1 MSKSLSSL
9 KNRRV
14 NEVYTPP
21 QTNTCSLAPQQPQ
34 RQIDNNNLNKGLTLP
49 QVIQIVDQRLILL
62 EKFMNES
69 KSSSENEEE
78 NSPNDLGFIVNE
90 FEKRFELLVEEIGN
104 LKEIVLNLQAYT
116 MNVNKVL
123 FEERQSTPATKT
135 DSLNTSQNIETI
147 NAVEVN
153 DISTSTI

>member
-14 NEVYTPP
+14 NEVYSPP
-21 QTNTCSLAPQQPQ
+21 QQNTCSLSSQPQ
-34 RQIDNNNLNKGLTLP
+34 NTQRDNNLNKGLTLP

-69 KSSSENEEE
+69 KSPSENEEE
-78 NSPNDLGFIVNE
+78 NPNDLGIIVNE

-123 FEERQSTPATKT
+123 FEERQTTSAT
-135 DSLNTSQNIETI
+135 NTNSFNLSQNLETI
-147 NAVEVN
+147 GAVEVN
-153 DISTSTI
+153 DISATQVH